1 MGDAAG
7 ELVEHFFRHAYGRVV
22 AALAR
27 RFGLDA
33 LEAAEDAIQEAMG
46 IALQSWPARG
56 RPADPTA
63 WLYQVAN
70 RHLLDRLRRA
80 DRWDRIHAAHPGE
93 VHGAAAHE
101 PATSF
106 ALEIGDDDLRMLF
119 VCCDPSLPVESQIA
133 LALKLLCGFSTRE
146 IALRLFTT
154 EANIYKRLERGRAR
168 LADRPLALDTP
179 PDVGARLPAV
189 HAVLS
194 LLFNEGYGARGDAL
208 VRRELCDE
216 ALRLCA
222 RLLEH
227 PDANTPPTR
236 ALRALMHLHMARLPT
251 RVDDAGELLTLEEQD
266 RSLWDRAHIE
276 QGLWWLQ
283 ASAEGATFTRFHAE
297 AAIAMEHVTAT
308 TFADTRWLEIARLYL
323 LLDRVAPSPL
333 NRLNRAVAIAC
344 AEGPQ
349 AGLDSLEGVRLP
361 PGIEAFY
368 LWDAVVGDL
377 QRRAGDRGAAK
388 VRLTRALAAAPSD
401 AERALLRRRLE
412 ACDV

>member
-1 MGDAAG
+1 VSDATG

-22 AALAR
+22 ATLAR

-33 LEAAEDAIQEAMG
+33 LEAAEDAVQEAMG

-56 RPADPTA
+56 TPADPTA

-80 DRWDRIHAAHPGE
+80 DRWDRITSSHPGE
-93 VHGAAAHE
+93 AHE
-101 PATSF
+101 EASAPAPTF
-106 ALEIGDDDLRMLF
+106 AAEIGDDDLRMLF
-119 VCCDPSLPVESQIA
+119 VCCDPDLVVESQIA

-154 EANIYKRLERGRAR
+154 EANVYKRLERGRIR
-168 LADRPLALDTP
+168 LAARPLALDTP
-179 PDVGARLPAV
+179 PDVATRLPAV
-189 HAVLS
+189 HTVLY
-194 LLFNEGYGARGDAL
+194 LLFNEGYGARGDTL
-208 VRRELCDE
+208 VRRELCEE

-227 PDANTPPTR
+227 PGADVPATR
-236 ALRALMHLHMARLPT
+236 ALRALMHLHLARLPT
-251 RVDDAGELLTLEEQD
+251 RVDATGELLTLEDQD
-266 RSLWDRAHIE
+266 RAQWDRAHIE
-276 QGLWWLQ
+276 QGMRWLH
-283 ASAEGATFTRFHAE
+283 ASAEGGAFTRFHAE
-297 AAIAMEHVTAT
+297 AAIAVEHVTAPS
-308 TFADTRWLEIARLYL
+308 FDDTRWLEIAQLYL

-344 AEGPQ
+344 ASGPQ
-349 AGLDSLEGVRLP
+349 AGLDSLVGVRLP

-377 QRRAGDRGAAK
+377 QRRAGDLDAAR
-388 VRLTRALAAAPSD
+388 VRLARALTTAPSD
-401 AERALLRRRLE
+401 AERALLRRRLDLCG
-412 ACDV
+412 A